1 MTSMLDL
8 KAELARLQPSDEMQ
22 KQRVLADIESLK
34 LRAERSI
41 KESNKEIQYG
51 TRDFT
56 IEVILDKYNNGI
68 EDETNELFV
77 PDYQRAFKWDDK
89 ILSRFIESILMD
101 FPIPYIYVADVES
114 EDSELDGRI
123 EIIDGSQRIRA
134 LAAFVANKVFLK
146 ELKELKDLEGFY
158 FKDLTSGR
166 QRRFMRES
174 LRFIELKGNVKE
186 SHRRDLFERINSGV
200 KPLVGAESRHG
211 ADYASSEYYIKVIE
225 ECANNKLFSE
235 LAPLSDRKRESGDH
249 RELVTRF
256 FAFYHDMENY
266 KGNLRDFLEEYLI
279 KSKDKIEAD
288 INSDVDLFD
297 SVMKFIQKNFE
308 LGFRRTEGSRTTTRT
323 RYDSLALG
331 AAFALKDEPGLEYSV
346 VPISEWAFEKEYLR
360 IINSDAANNK
370 SNIEARI
377 NYTKEKFLG
386 C

>member
-1 MTSMLDL
+1 MKTML
-8 KAELARLQPSDEMQ
+8 ELNRELEKVQPDDDMQ
-22 KQRVLADIESLK
+22 KQKILAEIESLK
-34 LRAERSI
+34 LRAEKKI
-41 KESNKEIQYG
+41 KDANKDIQYG

-56 IEVILDKYNNGI
+56 IEVILDKYNDGI

-134 LAAFVANKVFLK
+134 LAAFVANKVSLK
-146 ELKELKDLEGFY
+146 ELKELKELEGFY
-158 FKDLTSGR
+158 FKDLSSGR

-211 ADYASSEYYIKVIE
+211 ADYASSNYYVKVIE
-225 ECANNKLFSE
+225 RCANDMLFSE

-279 KSKDKIEAD
+279 KSKDKGDAD
-288 INSDVDLFD
+288 IEHDVNLFD

-331 AAFALKDEPGLEYSV
+331 AAFALKNTPDLEESV
-346 VPISEWAFEKEYLR
+346 TPISDWAFGEEYLK
-360 IINSDAANNK
+360 IINIDAANNK
-370 SNIEARI
+370 ANVEDRI
-377 NYTKEKFLG
+377 AYTKSKFLG
-386 C
+386 E